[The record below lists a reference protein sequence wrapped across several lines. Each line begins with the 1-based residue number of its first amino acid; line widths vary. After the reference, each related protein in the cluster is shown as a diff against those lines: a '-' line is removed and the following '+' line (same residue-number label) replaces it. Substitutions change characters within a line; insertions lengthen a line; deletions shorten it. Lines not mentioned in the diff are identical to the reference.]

1 MNNLGKSSILIL
13 ALTTVV
19 SCSKSSF
26 TPQSV
31 SKESQ
36 TQSTEASAEI
46 SESEGQPDLGLEKV
60 FEDVSTTS
68 RYFEEEA
75 SPSALAS
82 YNHLDPQRLIRT
94 SALKTALA
102 FFDKNQKLIK
112 NKNYI
117 TLIDF
122 SKSSSQRR
130 MYVVNMKTGSVWA
143 LHTAHGSGS
152 DKNNDG
158 YAERFSNVSGSNAS
172 SLGYYLTAETYYG
185 KNGYSLRLDGLSS
198 TNSKARSRAV
208 VVHGASYVQ
217 DKTRIQGRSWGC
229 PAVASDYNN
238 TLINIIKSGSLI
250 YAFN

>member
-1 MNNLGKSSILIL
+1 MNYLGKSSLLIL

-19 SCSKSSF
+19 SCSNSSF
-26 TPQSV
+26 TPEAV
-31 SKESQ
+31 ANESQ
-36 TQSTEASAEI
+36 TQNAETSADI
-46 SESEGQPDLGLEKV
+46 SESEGQPDLGLESI

-75 SPSALAS
+75 GPSALAS
-82 YNHLDPQRLIRT
+82 YSHLDPQRLIRT

-130 MYVVNMKTGSVWA
+130 MYVVNMKTGSVWT